1 MCTYRDTRSWNNA
14 ERITI
19 DFPKYWES
27 TRHTHT
33 RARLPEGWWSSFHLI
48 CPFPCLLCS
57 VRMCMYVSGVCV
69 CVCACVCVTVAR
81 EGSWENHI
89 TPLAKPHG
97 STITAYFRKSLRSR
111 LTRDPGVCVCVCAS
125 ACVWRSVS
133 RERERERVIWKA
145 GTQAQDSFGL
155 CHFPSFIC
163 TQSTTF
169 KTFTGKSSGWKDNK
183 MADGSLPSKLELR
196 VTFPRVMH
204 INLPLKRY

>member
-69 CVCACVCVTVAR
+69 CVCVRVCVLQWR
-81 EGSWENHI
+81 EKEAEKI
-89 TPLAKPHG
+89 T
-97 STITAYFRKSLRSR
+97 SLRLQSPMGVQSQR
-111 LTRDPGVCVCVCAS
+111 ISGSLWEADSPGTQVCVCVCV
-125 ACVWRSVS
+125 CVRKCMCLEVCV
-133 RERERERVIWKA
+133 EREREGESYLKSRYTGSGQLWTLSLSQLYLHPEYDIQNFYWKV
-145 GTQAQDSFGL
+145 
-155 CHFPSFIC
+155 
-163 TQSTTF
+163 
-169 KTFTGKSSGWKDNK
+169 KW
-183 MADGSLPSKLELR
+183 LER
-196 VTFPRVMH
+196 
-204 INLPLKRY
+204 